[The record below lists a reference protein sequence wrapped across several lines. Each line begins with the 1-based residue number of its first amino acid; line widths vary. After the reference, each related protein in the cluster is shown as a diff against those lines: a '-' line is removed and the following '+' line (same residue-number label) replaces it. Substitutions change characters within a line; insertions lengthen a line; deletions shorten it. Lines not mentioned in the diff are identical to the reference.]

1 MNHSMRCG
9 VTDQEKKQQRVSL
22 GIELEDA
29 QVELAYLREK
39 AFQIADRLDEI
50 TNRIRVNATRKPSRA
65 DFDSDIEM
73 ENRLGPEHQSVLS
86 FEETGKLIED
96 LRAAR
101 KKLYNLSERK
111 SQLSSG
117 DFTMTI

>member
-1 MNHSMRCG
+1 